1 MQISQRVQNLVL
13 SPIRALAPYADAATA
28 KGIKVYHL
36 NIGQPDIETPA
47 QFMEAIRQY
56 DHKIVAYGNSQGE
69 KSLLQAIAGYY
80 KSWDMPYTAD
90 NIFIT
95 NGGSEALSFAIG
107 SLCDPDDELLV
118 FEPYYA
124 NYNSFAALGNVKVVG
139 IPTDPAN
146 GYRLPD
152 QATVEKYLT
161 PKTRAILV
169 TNPGNPTGVIFNKQE
184 MEMLTRVALKHNLG
198 LIADEVYREFVY
210 DGAYQ
215 SFGTIRELDDHL
227 IIIDSVSKRYSAC
240 GARIGCIITKNA
252 ELCKQLKKCCASRL
266 CVAGIMQEAAAA
278 LYSTPKS
285 YLEAVN
291 QEYKKRRDTIKAEL
305 AKIPGLTSS
314 EPQGAFYVMVKL
326 PVDNAKDFAIWLL
339 KDFNVNGETVMY
351 APGNGFYV
359 DPRNGINEARLAYV
373 INCEDIKKAI
383 GLLAAGVKAY
393 NSRSK

>member
-169 TNPGNPTGVIFNKQE
+169 TNPGNPTGVVFNKQE

-240 GARIGCIITKNA
+240 GARIGCIIT
-252 ELCKQLKKCCASRL
+252 
-266 CVAGIMQEAAAA
+266 
-278 LYSTPKS
+278 
-285 YLEAVN
+285 
-291 QEYKKRRDTIKAEL
+291 
-305 AKIPGLTSS
+305 
-314 EPQGAFYVMVKL
+314 
-326 PVDNAKDFAIWLL
+326 
-339 KDFNVNGETVMY
+339 
-351 APGNGFYV
+351 
-359 DPRNGINEARLAYV
+359 
-373 INCEDIKKAI
+373 
-383 GLLAAGVKAY
+383 
-393 NSRSK
+393 